1 MHDGGAPIRV
11 AIDCRAI
18 GSGLGG
24 DETLLRGI
32 LSGLAQTAG
41 PGEVF
46 PLLLPA
52 GSTPP
57 EGCEDR
63 VRFPP
68 TVVARR
74 PGLVHFGRTLP
85 KSLARLRPRPDLV
98 LSLTHGPLTG
108 TIPSAL
114 LVTDLSFRTHPEF
127 YPPAAR
133 IRLSQLVARQARRA
147 RAVVTISQFCR
158 RDIIQAYGLAEEQ
171 VVVVPCGISA
181 PVPLTD
187 GERPALARW
196 LERAG
201 VTGPFVLY
209 LGNLHRR
216 KNVARLIRAFTQARR
231 DCAELAGHQ
240 LVIAGARWFAG
251 QAGAE
256 QEAAIAAAPGTV
268 VALGPVDDRQRE
280 YLLTAAV
287 ALAYVSLFE
296 GFGLPPLEAMARG
309 LPVLS
314 SNAAALPETMGDAA
328 LLVDPSSV
336 DGIAR
341 GLACVLGDLDLRRSL
356 RERGWRRAA
365 TFSCAATG
373 DAARAVFR
381 TAVAGGRPGV
391 AALRRR

>member
-1 MHDGGAPIRV
+1 M

-24 DETLLRGI
+24 DETLLRSI

-41 PGEVF
+41 PGDVF
-46 PLLLPA
+46 PVLLPA
-52 GSTPP
+52 GATSPA
-57 EGCEDR
+57 GCEDR

-68 TVVARR
+68 TVIAHR
-74 PGLVHFGRTLP
+74 PGLMHFASTLP
-85 KSLARLRPRPDLV
+85 TALARQRPRPDLV

-127 YPPAAR
+127 YPGASR
-133 IRLSQLVARQARRA
+133 VRLSQLVPRQARRA
-147 RAVVTISQFCR
+147 RIVVTISQFCR
-158 RDIIQAYGLAEEQ
+158 RDLIEAYGLAEEH
-171 VVVVPCGISA
+171 VVVVPCGISP
-181 PVPLTD
+181 PVPLAD
-187 GERPALARW
+187 DERPPLARW
-196 LERAG
+196 LARAD
-201 VTGPFVLY
+201 VTGPFVLC

-231 DCAELAGHQ
+231 DCPELAGHQ
-240 LVIAGARWFAG
+240 LVLAGARWFAG

-256 QEAAIAAAPGTV
+256 QEAATAAATGTV
-268 VALGPVDDRQRE
+268 VALGPVDERQRE
-280 YLLTAAV
+280 YLLTTAA

-309 LPVLS
+309 LPVLA

-336 DGIAR
+336 DEIAG
-341 GLACVLGDLDLRRSL
+341 GLARVVGDLDLREGL

-365 TFSCAATG
+365 RFSCAATG
-373 DAARAVFR
+373 DAAREVFR
-381 TAVAGGRPGV
+381 AALDRGRSGPGV
-391 AALRRR
+391 AALRRP